1 MKKIKKKMI
10 IRVKGGLG
18 NQLFIYAFG
27 YSLARKNNYKLHLDY
42 ITGFKRDY
50 QYKRKFLLD
59 NFNIT
64 SNLATKKDMLIP
76 FDRIRRIFMKTI
88 NNFLDIMDKFY
99 ISESNQNFAN
109 KILSTK
115 FKKKSLYIDGYWQS
129 ERYFFDCFEEIRK
142 EFTLKKSLIKEFNKT
157 KSYKCIL
164 NDINSVFIHLRDFSE
179 DFSENNTNLSNEYY
193 KNAISLVK
201 SKIKDPN
208 FYIFSEKITFSK
220 NFFKKNNLNSK
231 NVKFIS
237 NENLDNANLLDFW
250 LMQNCRNAIISNST
264 FSWWAAW
271 MSYTNFSGLIVFP
284 YGNNKKVSSWDHD
297 GPTISKWY
305 QINSNN

>member
-1 MKKIKKKMI
+1 MKNIKKKII

-27 YSLARKNNYKLHLDY
+27 YSLARKNNYDLHLDY

-50 QYKRKFLLD
+50 QYKRNFLLD

-64 SNLATKKDMLIP
+64 SNLATKEEMMIP
-76 FDRIRRIFMKTI
+76 FDRFKRIFIKTI
-88 NNFLDIMDKFY
+88 SNFCSLIDKYY
-99 ISESNQNFAN
+99 IVESKQNFADKLLN
-109 KILSTK
+109 IK
-115 FKKKSLYIDGYWQS
+115 FKKKTLYIDGYWQS
-129 ERYFFDCFEEIRK
+129 EKYFYGYFKEIHEEL
-142 EFTLKKSLIKEFNKT
+142 TLKKSLINEFNNT
-157 KSYKCIL
+157 KLYKCIS
-164 NDINSVFIHLRDFSE
+164 NDINSVFIHLRDFSK
-179 DFSENNTNLSNEYY
+179 DSSENNINLNNDYY

-208 FYIFSEKITFSK
+208 FYIFSEKVTFSK

-237 NENLDNANLLDFW
+237 NEKLNNSNLLDFW

-271 MSYTNFSGLIVFP
+271 MSYKNFSGLIVFP
-284 YGNNKKVSSWDHD
+284 YGNNKKVSSWDNG
-297 GPTISKWY
+297 GPTMSKWY
-305 QINSNN
+305 QLNLNI